1 MKKLVLSFFIVA
13 AFTFPIFAKDFN
25 QQRIF
30 SAFTHSS
37 YYMLS
42 ADEQQAWKELCKQA
56 NLPSKI
62 QLEEGIIKD
71 EIGLVE
77 YTYDYQR
84 ILYAALLV
92 GYIMGKY
99 KDFIVNEWR

>member
-1 MKKLVLSFFIVA
+1 MKRSIAFIFVLVMLSSA
-13 AFTFPIFAKDFN
+13 IFAKDFS

-42 ADEQQAWKELCKQA
+42 ADEQQAWKEFCKQA

-77 YTYDYQR
+77 YAYDAQR
-84 ILYAALLV
+84 ILYAALLT
-92 GYIMGKY
+92 GYIMGKHR
-99 KDFIVNEWR
+99 DFIVDEWR